1 MRKIDA
7 VSETNN
13 IIVVLR
19 PLSTEYVIFFMR
31 SYTKYGEIG
40 TATLGRYK
48 KSGPVNGTLDINI
61 LGQVGHKSPFSH

>member
-40 TATLGRYK
+40 PATLVYK